1 MPKRRRRR
9 RKTTLAKNPSP
20 GFKRRA
26 RGLGRRA
33 GGAFMGLNFREA
45 LKNLTLFQL
54 GMMAAKW
61 SAKRFGPSATQIDPG
76 SWNYGSYLKGAL
88 GGVAAG
94 IGMNMIKPGS
104 GQRVMEGALNLM
116 AFQLLQN
123 ELIQKNEWAT
133 GQFGQDE
140 SNQVVYD
147 DSGTPFLTT
156 SAGEMLPLDER
167 HREELP
173 AVAGLSDDLEPVSHL
188 GLGEALTRPGP
199 LGQADPIEQYYAAY
213 RQR

>member
-9 RKTTLAKNPSP
+9 KALTKNPSTA
-20 GFKRRA
+20 RR
-26 RGLGRRA
+26 RGRAIARRA

-45 LKNLTLFQL
+45 LKNLWLYQL

-61 SAKRFGPSATQIDPG
+61 TAKRFGPAATQIDPG

-94 IGMNMIKPGS
+94 IGLNMIKPGT
-104 GQRVMEGALNLM
+104 GQKVMEGALNLM

-123 ELIQKNEWAT
+123 ELIQKNEWAV
-133 GQFGQDE
+133 GQFGQDA
-140 SNQVVYD
+140 SQVVYD

-173 AVAGLSDDLEPVSHL
+173 MSGLGDALEPVSS
-188 GLGEALTRPGP
+188 LGEALVRPGR
-199 LGQADPIEQYYAAY
+199 LGQADPVEQYYAAY

>member
-9 RKTTLAKNPSP
+9 KALTKNPSTT
-20 GFKRRA
+20 RR
-26 RGLGRRA
+26 RGRAIARRA

-45 LKNLTLFQL
+45 LKNLWLYQL

-61 SAKRFGPSATQIDPG
+61 AAKRFGPSATQIDPA

-88 GGVAAG
+88 GGVGAG
-94 IGMNMIKPGS
+94 IALNMIKPGT

-133 GQFGQDE
+133 GQFGANE
-140 SNQVVYD
+140 NQVIYD
-147 DSGTPFLTT
+147 DTGTPFLAT

-173 AVAGLSDDLEPVSHL
+173 VSGLGDALEPVSHL
-188 GLGEALTRPGP
+188 GEALVRPGP
-199 LGQADPIEQYYAAY
+199 LGNVDPIAQYYEAY